1 MKIWGIDSYYL
12 SFIFNYLLNFI
23 FFYID
28 FILGIYFMKCIG
40 NQLQEYA
47 DSLEGRL
54 ADAEVEEESTKQEL
68 TELKNKYISIDM
80 DYEKNKKQLLYEK
93 DQNLNLEKKI
103 KELSDIINKNNEEK
117 NSFDD
122 LLLEKVSD
130 TVKAEEIKSF
140 LFLDSI
146 IQVF

>member
-1 MKIWGIDSYYL
+1 
-12 SFIFNYLLNFI
+12 
-23 FFYID
+23 
-28 FILGIYFMKCIG
+28 MKCIG

-68 TELKNKYISIDM
+68 TELKNKYISIDI

-103 KELSDIINKNNEEK
+103 KELGDMINKNNEEK
-117 NSFDD
+117 NSFDN